1 MSLESSLFSRS
12 HFAYQPGKRSVSILV
27 VKQNSACGSQETW
40 NRISVSAIIELIK
53 ILYILLQ
60 IVPPELGRVGRG
72 EFSLAGRKP
81 IVLSLRCASVAPE
94 EFTDIRVLVLH
105 ATSIE
110 PGPVQVRPRQ
120 VHQVIAMTPA
130 SALWDSVRKALRGRN
145 EKGEH
150 SPAWCWGGESA
161 KWEHGGVSPTES
173 AGGEGPIRVQHWD
186 QGIVR
191 LQRLLRLCLL
201 TLVSFSRG

>member
-1 MSLESSLFSRS
+1 M
-12 HFAYQPGKRSVSILV
+12 
-27 VKQNSACGSQETW
+27 KQNSACGSQETW

-81 IVLSLRCASVAPE
+81 IVLSLHCASVAPE
-94 EFTDIRVLVLH
+94 EFTDIRVLGLH

-110 PGPVQVRPRQ
+110 PGPVQVRRRQ

-130 SALWDSVRKALRGRN
+130 SARWDSVRKALRGRN

-150 SPAWCWGGESA
+150 SPAWRWGGKSA

-173 AGGEGPIRVQHWD
+173 AGGEGPIRVQHWE
-186 QGIVR
+186 QGIVK